1 MPDLGRQLL
10 GTIATIIHLLQK
22 KNENVKNT
30 KENSDSLSNDAH
42 DCKCDDYQQQQHSD
56 YTQDNAQDVLCTE
69 RKNSRNDYL
78 LL

>member
-1 MPDLGRQLL
+1 MF
-10 GTIATIIHLLQK
+10 AT
-22 KNENVKNT
+22 NT

-42 DCKCDDYQQQQHSD
+42 NYNCDDYQQQQRSD
-56 YTQDNAQDVLCTE
+56 YSQDNAQELLCTE